1 MRLLV
6 AGQLVARIFTF
17 SEYLINFIARILPS
31 SSCPLNA
38 ESKCLQ
44 SCVFREEDKVD
55 IEEGCEFI
63 LNPAKLLSML

>member
-38 ESKCLQ
+38 Q
-44 SCVFREEDKVD
+44 SECQ
-55 IEEGCEFI
+55 
-63 LNPAKLLSML
+63 LSDAEWVEIA

>member
-31 SSCPLNA
+31 SSSCPLNA
-38 ESKCLQ
+38 Q
-44 SCVFREEDKVD
+44 SECHVSDAEWVE
-55 IEEGCEFI
+55 IG
-63 LNPAKLLSML
+63 